1 MFSSNQTRFE
11 IGIVEHFEQA
21 DRRNDEIIYKAEH
34 SQAWAENLEHCE
46 HDPVGGEGANEGG

>member
-11 IGIVEHFEQA
+11 IGIVEHLEQA

-34 SQAWAENLEHCE
+34 SQAWAENLEHC
-46 HDPVGGEGANEGG
+46 